1 MKLRIM
7 NPEELK
13 RAYETDLVE
22 AFPPAELKPLSAMER
37 MRAAGIYDPLG
48 LFDEAGEPVG
58 YILLWKHPDG
68 QYILID
74 YLCVPAKR
82 RNGGI
87 GGKLLRLARDFY
99 PPDTIFIGE
108 SEAPTGD
115 PAADSMILRRLDF
128 YRRNGAASL
137 SYDCALFGVHFRTIC
152 WAAQLP
158 AEDEIL
164 RRHQEIYLRQ
174 FGPERYRRYIQI
186 PPAPGEAPYPLSD
199 WTEGPADPPAVP

>member
-87 GGKLLRLARDFY
+87 GGKLLRLAR
-99 PPDTIFIGE
+99 
-108 SEAPTGD
+108 
-115 PAADSMILRRLDF
+115 
-128 YRRNGAASL
+128 
-137 SYDCALFGVHFRTIC
+137 
-152 WAAQLP
+152 
-158 AEDEIL
+158 
-164 RRHQEIYLRQ
+164 RHQEIYLRQ

-186 PPAPGEAPYPLSD
+186 PLAPGEAPYPLSD

>member
-87 GGKLLRLARDFY
+87 GGKLLGLARDFY
-99 PPDTIFIGE
+99 PPDT
-108 SEAPTGD
+108 
-115 PAADSMILRRLDF
+115 
-128 YRRNGAASL
+128 
-137 SYDCALFGVHFRTIC
+137 DCALFGVHFRTIC

-186 PPAPGEAPYPLSD
+186 PLAPGEAPYPLSD
-199 WTEGPADPPAVP
+199 WPEGPADPPAVP